1 MFVFV
6 YADQSE
12 FQHLIDNGILDATKT
27 YTCNIVFTEIFEQ
40 DDDGLLW

>member
-12 FQHLIDNGILDATKT
+12 FQHLIDNGILDPTKT
-27 YTCNIVFTEIFEQ
+27 YTRNIILPEIFEQ
-40 DDDGLLW
+40 DDDELLW